1 MQAHNARP
9 DLVQDNDTVIYAYN
23 DTNVKICL
31 YYEIS

>member
-23 DTNVKICL
+23 DWNVTIL
-31 YYEIS
+31 